1 MPFTPSIYI
10 FHHHFLSAIYLPNKN
25 IPLIFF
31 QPNLKY
37 YIKQN
42 IIVTNKK
49 NFTIVYFSHI
59 PHTHLPPFPV
69 FIVLSI
75 MIFSRYAPY
84 TYFIIDGESYHKD
97 QDHLHRTD
105 SILFLPKTFPP
116 IFHIQFILSR
126 LYGFCFLTFRFYH
139 ICIFLL
145 HLHGHSCRDQYQ
157 NHYDCQHHDHR
168 K

>member
-84 TYFIIDGESYHKD
+84 TYFIIDGESYYNK
-97 QDHLHRTD
+97 
-105 SILFLPKTFPP
+105 SSP
-116 IFHIQFILSR
+116 ISGNRMDTGRNHS
-126 LYGFCFLTFRFYH
+126 
-139 ICIFLL
+139 LL
-145 HLHGHSCRDQYQ
+145 HAPWSFYLLNKEIRQP
-157 NHYDCQHHDHR
+157 
-168 K
+168 